1 MQCIT
6 RNRPVAMTPR
16 SWHGLAR
23 VHLRRCSGTALRS
36 PRLAYQAAVLAKD
49 LQEDAHQLAAI
60 EHLERL
66 HHELLVW
73 RPPPPPPPPPPPKE
87 STWRGPMM
95 DAYGEPIGGGT
106 YYTGAQGGET
116 NAITQTWDRLT
127 SMFGGGGE
135 DGEEEREPE
144 LSTGVAAP
152 RGVYLHGGTGCGKTM
167 MVDRFFAPSVAPP
180 QGASPDWVRR
190 VHLHEFM
197 SEVHKRA
204 HALRLQTPTMGD
216 PVPYLAHEIICQ
228 TQVLLL
234 DEVAVTDVADALMIR
249 KLFRRLFHAGLV
261 MVATSNRAPS
271 ELYLNGL
278 QRDSFLPFIAD
289 LEQRCATPLPRHTHR
304 ALHPLSFNSTCHK

>member
-23 VHLRRCSGTALRS
+23 MHLRRCSGAALRS

-87 STWRGPMM
+87 STWRGPIM

-116 NAITQTWDRLT
+116 NAITQARAATGTRTACVERPCIRHSRRTARGVTPLETWDRQ
-127 SMFGGGGE
+127 
-135 DGEEEREPE
+135 P
-144 LSTGVAAP
+144 
-152 RGVYLHGGTGCGKTM
+152 
-167 MVDRFFAPSVAPP
+167 
-180 QGASPDWVRR
+180 
-190 VHLHEFM
+190 
-197 SEVHKRA
+197 
-204 HALRLQTPTMGD
+204 
-216 PVPYLAHEIICQ
+216 
-228 TQVLLL
+228 
-234 DEVAVTDVADALMIR
+234 
-249 KLFRRLFHAGLV
+249 
-261 MVATSNRAPS
+261 
-271 ELYLNGL
+271 
-278 QRDSFLPFIAD
+278 
-289 LEQRCATPLPRHTHR
+289 
-304 ALHPLSFNSTCHK
+304 